1 MQQTQAGKAS
11 DVHRRTTGTFF
22 WRVTSVGVSAIA
34 VGGFVL
40 SFSTLRDLAIRSGI
54 PSELAFIW
62 PLIVDG
68 FILVATAAAWALRN
82 QTRGTWYPWAA
93 LVLFSGISVAGNAL
107 HASMVRTVDVN
118 YWVAT
123 VVSAIPSVAQ
133 ILASHLLVVMARARE
148 TQRQASQETA
158 SVSASVAMP
167 LPPAEDARPAIG
179 SGPRRPLE
187 AVTAAEQPAAA
198 RVPRTP
204 TVAAGA
210 KQQDP
215 SEDDELAQLAA
226 RVREARSGGEEVNG
240 ALVAR
245 LAGVSERTGRRRLTE
260 LRSSFPDLFTEPE
273 EVSA

>member
-1 MQQTQAGKAS
+1 MQQTHRGAAS
-11 DVHRRTTGTFF
+11 DVQGRTTGWFF
-22 WRVTSVGVSAIA
+22 WRATSVGVSAIA

-82 QTRGTWYPWAA
+82 QARGTWYPWAA

-118 YWVAT
+118 YLVAT

-148 TQRQASQETA
+148 TQRQLDQAA
-158 SVSASVAMP
+158 VAP
-167 LPPAEDARPAIG
+167 EDDTRAVEHDRSIVEPTPHRA
-179 SGPRRPLE
+179 LE
-187 AVTAAEQPAAA
+187 AVVPAEQPAAA
-198 RVPRTP
+198 HVPRTP
-204 TVAAGA
+204 TVTAATKPA
-210 KQQDP
+210 E
-215 SEDDELAQLAA
+215 EDMASLAA
-226 RVREARSGGEEVNG
+226 RVRAARADGEEVNG

-245 LAGVSERTGRRRLTE
+245 LAGVSERTGRRRLTD
-260 LRSSFPDLFTEPE
+260 LRSAFPDLFTEPE

>member
-1 MQQTQAGKAS
+1 MQQTQRKAS
-11 DVHRRTTGTFF
+11 DAHRRTTGTLF
-22 WRVTSVGVSAIA
+22 WRATSTGVSAIA

-54 PSELAFIW
+54 PPELAFIW

-82 QTRGTWYPWAA
+82 QARGTWYPWAA

-148 TQRQASQETA
+148 TQRQVSRETL
-158 SVSASVAMP
+158 SESAPVTTPVTAG
-167 LPPAEDARPAIG
+167 EDARPALD
-179 SGPRRPLE
+179 SPPRRPLE
-187 AVTAAEQPAAA
+187 AVAAPEQPAAA

-204 TVAAGA
+204 TVAAVS
-210 KQQDP
+210 KQSEP
-215 SEDDELAQLAA
+215 SEGDELAELAA
-226 RVREARSGGEEVNG
+226 RVREARSGGEEVSG

-245 LAGVSERTGRRRLTE
+245 LAGVSERTGRRRLTD
-260 LRSSFPDLFTEPE
+260 LRNAFPDLFTEPE

>member
-1 MQQTQAGKAS
+1 MQQTHRGTAVLAS
-11 DVHRRTTGTFF
+11 GQPTGAFL
-22 WRVTSVGVSAIA
+22 WRVTGAGVSAIA
-34 VGGFVL
+34 LGGFVL
-40 SFSTLRDLAIRSGI
+40 SFSTLRDLAIRCGI

-68 FILVATAAAWALRN
+68 FILVATAAAWALRH
-82 QTRGTWYPWAA
+82 QRRGNWYPWAA
-93 LVLFSGISVAGNAL
+93 LVLFSAISVAGNAL

-148 TQRQASQETA
+148 AQRRLSTDSAHAEAQLASE
-158 SVSASVAMP
+158 SRPRVVSAADVT
-167 LPPAEDARPAIG
+167 
-179 SGPRRPLE
+179 PRAVLE
-187 AVTAAEQPAAA
+187 PVVVEQPAAA

-204 TVAAGA
+204 TVTSTVT
-210 KQQDP
+210 P
-215 SEDDELAQLAA
+215 SDSAPDDDLLRLAE
-226 RVREARSGGEEVNG
+226 RVREARSAGEEVNG
-240 ALVAR
+240 SLVAR

-273 EVSA
+273 GVLA

>member
-1 MQQTQAGKAS
+1 MQQTQRKAS
-11 DVHRRTTGTFF
+11 DVHGRTTGTFF
-22 WRVTSVGVSAIA
+22 WRATSTGVSAIA

-54 PSELAFIW
+54 PPELAFIW

-82 QTRGTWYPWAA
+82 QARGTWYPWAA

-148 TQRQASQETA
+148 TQRQVSQETA
-158 SVSASVAMP
+158 SESAPVTMP
-167 LPPAEDARPAIG
+167 ATPGADARPALD
-179 SGPRRPLE
+179 SPPRRPLE
-187 AVTAAEQPAAA
+187 AVTTAEQPAAA

-204 TVAAGA
+204 TVAAVS
-210 KQQDP
+210 KQSEP
-215 SEDDELAQLAA
+215 SVDDELAQLAA
-226 RVREARSGGEEVNG
+226 RVREARSGGEEVSG

>member
-1 MQQTQAGKAS
+1 MQQTQSGKAS
-11 DVHRRTTGTFF
+11 DVHRRATGTFF
-22 WRVTSVGVSAIA
+22 WRATSTGVSAIA

-54 PSELAFIW
+54 PPELAFIW

-82 QTRGTWYPWAA
+82 QARGTWYPWAA

-148 TQRQASQETA
+148 TQRQANQDAAAEVPSMT
-158 SVSASVAMP
+158 MP
-167 LPPAEDARPAIG
+167 VTSAEDGRPAID
-179 SGPRRPLE
+179 SVPRRPLE
-187 AVTAAEQPAAA
+187 AVTTVEQPAAA

-210 KQQDP
+210 KQDESP
-215 SEDDELAQLAA
+215 VDDDLAQLAA
-226 RVREARSGGEEVNG
+226 RVREARSDGEEVSG

>member
-1 MQQTQAGKAS
+1 MQQTQRVKAS
-11 DVHRRTTGTFF
+11 DVRRRTTGAFF
-22 WRVTSVGVSAIA
+22 WRATSVGVSAIA

-54 PSELAFIW
+54 PPELAFIW

-68 FILVATAAAWALRN
+68 FILVATAAAWTLRN
-82 QTRGTWYPWAA
+82 QARGTWYPWAA

-148 TQRQASQETA
+148 TQRQVNREEASD
-158 SVSASVAMP
+158 SASVTMP
-167 LPPAEDARPAIG
+167 AAQPDQARPALD
-179 SGPRRPLE
+179 STPRRTLE
-187 AVTAAEQPAAA
+187 AVTTAEQPAAA
-198 RVPRTP
+198 KLSRTP

-210 KQQDP
+210 MQGEP
-215 SEDDELAQLAA
+215 PADDELARLAA
-226 RVREARSGGEEVNG
+226 RVREARSSGEEVSG

>member
-1 MQQTQAGKAS
+1 M
-11 DVHRRTTGTFF
+11 HRRTTGTFF
-22 WRVTSVGVSAIA
+22 WRATSTGVSAIA

-54 PSELAFIW
+54 PTELAFIW

-82 QTRGTWYPWAA
+82 QARGTWYPWAA

-148 TQRQASQETA
+148 TQRQVSQETA
-158 SVSASVAMP
+158 SEGTPVTTHVA
-167 LPPAEDARPAIG
+167 PAEDARPAVD
-179 SGPRRPLE
+179 SAMRRPLE
-187 AVTAAEQPAAA
+187 AVITAEQPAAA

-204 TVAAGA
+204 TVAAETKQGA
-210 KQQDP
+210 SP
-215 SEDDELAQLAA
+215 VDDDLAQLAA
-226 RVREARSGGEEVNG
+226 RVREARSGGEEVSG

-245 LAGVSERTGRRRLTE
+245 LAGVSERTGRRRLTD
-260 LRSSFPDLFTEPE
+260 LRSAFPDLFTEPE

>member
-1 MQQTQAGKAS
+1 MQQTQRGKAS

-22 WRVTSVGVSAIA
+22 WRATSTGVSAIA

-54 PSELAFIW
+54 PPELAFIW

-82 QTRGTWYPWAA
+82 QARGTWYPWAA

-148 TQRQASQETA
+148 TQRRVSQEAASEVA
-158 SVSASVAMP
+158 SVTIPVAS
-167 LPPAEDARPAIG
+167 AEDARAAID
-179 SGPRRPLE
+179 SPPRRPLE
-187 AVTAAEQPAAA
+187 AVTTAEQPAAA
-198 RVPRTP
+198 KLSRTP

-210 KQQDP
+210 KQGEP
-215 SEDDELAQLAA
+215 SGDDELARLAA
-226 RVREARSGGEEVNG
+226 RVREARSEGEEVSG

-245 LAGVSERTGRRRLTE
+245 IAGVSERTGRRRLTE
-260 LRSSFPDLFTEPE
+260 LRSSFPDLFSEPE
-273 EVSA
+273 VVSA